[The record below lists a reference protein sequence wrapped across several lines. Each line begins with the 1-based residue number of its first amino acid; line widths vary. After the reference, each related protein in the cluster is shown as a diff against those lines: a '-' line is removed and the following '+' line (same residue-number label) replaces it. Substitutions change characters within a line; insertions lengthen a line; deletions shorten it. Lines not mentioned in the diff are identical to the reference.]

1 MSSEAQQNASRENGG
16 KSQGATSEAGKAACC
31 MNAVKHG
38 LTARKIL
45 LHPLDVEAYEA
56 CVATVFDY
64 YQPFSAMEKLTIQ
77 EVADVTWKLQRV
89 AVYESGLQAKG
100 RLEHKDLFHSEDIT
114 LEERHIVVEAAIQN
128 TYSKS
133 FTNLSLQQDKAQSFL
148 EKKVKQFEKMRAER
162 EVIDL
167 AMRKIAM
174 ESCLGDPK
182 DTRPTHKSVGSVF
195 SIEYLAHRIQFKKAV
210 GDKNIVIFDR
220 HWGDFMRK
228 TPR

>member
-1 MSSEAQQNASRENGG
+1 MAPPLKQEIR
-16 KSQGATSEAGKAACC
+16 
-31 MNAVKHG
+31 
-38 LTARKIL
+38 L
-45 LHPLDVEAYEA
+45 LHERRQTPLNRTENTPHRLDVEAYRR
-56 CVATVFDY
+56 VLTPSSITTSLSPLWKSSPSRKSQT
-64 YQPFSAMEKLTIQ
+64 QPGISARRRLRI
-77 EVADVTWKLQRV
+77 
-89 AVYESGLQAKG
+89 GLQAKG
-100 RLEHKDLFHSEDIT
+100 RLEHKDLFNSEDLT
-114 LEERHIVVEAAIQN
+114 LEERHIMVEAAIQH

-174 ESCLGDPK
+174 DSCLGDPN

-195 SIEYLAHRIQFKKAV
+195 SIEYLAHRVQFKKAV